1 MELPTPLTDP
11 SAIVA
16 ADASTVINLNATGC
30 AREIIQAIPNRLVVL
45 DAVVSELHE
54 GRRRGL
60 RDAELLGEL
69 VAARVVGVV
78 ELDDSSGIH
87 FERLVVGAAAMTLDD
102 GEAAT
107 IAYAVSHQ
115 GIAVI
120 DERKATRLCAEMY
133 PALQV
138 GCTVDI
144 LAHISVRGT
153 LGREKLSSAVFKALR
168 DGRMR
173 VLPQHLEWV
182 VDLIGA
188 DRAAECTSLPNSVRK
203 PQRGVTG
210 SIKARQ
216 K

>member
-1 MELPTPLTDP
+1 MGLPTPLTDP
-11 SAIVA
+11 AAIVA
-16 ADASTVINLNATGC
+16 ADTSTVINLNATGC
-30 AREIIQAIPNRLVVL
+30 AREIIQAIPNKVVVL
-45 DAVVSELHE
+45 DAVASELHDGHRR
-54 GRRRGL
+54 GRR
-60 RDAELLGEL
+60 DADLLGEL
-69 VAARVVGVV
+69 VTARVIEVV
-78 ELDDSSGIH
+78 ELDGPSGIH
-87 FERLVVGAAAMTLDD
+87 FEKLVVGAAAMTLDD

-144 LAHISVRGT
+144 LSHISVQRT
-153 LGREKLSSAVFKALR
+153 LGKEKLSSAVFKALR

-188 DRAAECTSLPNSVRK
+188 DRAAECTSLPNSARK
-203 PQRGVTG
+203 PQRGVTR
-210 SIKARQ
+210 SIRARQ

>member
-1 MELPTPLTDP
+1 MGLPTPLTDP
-11 SAIVA
+11 AAIVA
-16 ADASTVINLNATGC
+16 ADTSTVINLNATGC
-30 AREIIQAIPNRLVVL
+30 AREIIEAIPNKVVVL
-45 DAVVSELHE
+45 DAVASELHE
-54 GRRRGL
+54 GRRRGR
-60 RDAELLGEL
+60 RDADLLGEL
-69 VAARVVGVV
+69 VTAHVIEVV
-78 ELDDSSGIH
+78 ELDEHSGTH
-87 FERLVVGAAAMTLDD
+87 FENLVVGAAAMTLDD

-120 DERKATRLCAEMY
+120 DERKATRLCAKMY
-133 PALQV
+133 PELQV

-144 LAHISVRGT
+144 LAHISVRRT
-153 LGREKLSSAVFKALR
+153 LGKEKLSSAVFRALR

-210 SIKARQ
+210 SIRARQ